1 MELSVTPRRTRKQF
15 RHATSRRAFP
25 VAALSAAILAAAATG
40 SLLLNQPH
48 QPAAAHDAAN
58 AAVVDMA
65 LGGDTGR
72 AVGRA
77 DRASRPQVQAVS
89 PAPAAP
95 TTPAAPKPPSEKVL
109 GYDFQEQP
117 NFYYCGPAATRNA
130 LTARGLKPSQDE
142 VANKLGTTTSG
153 TNSAADTTR
162 VLNSVVGNDF
172 YKTHEIPG
180 PATPE
185 QMDQLQADVVHAVSN
200 GYAVVSNIDGS
211 TTDTAGAGR
220 SYPGG
225 HYVTI
230 VGYTDD
236 GKSVKIAD
244 PAGIG
249 GDGTYWV
256 TTINMAN
263 WMAGHGYS
271 A

>member
-1 MELSVTPRRTRKQF
+1 MTPRRTRKQF
-15 RHATSRRAFP
+15 RHAISRRAFP
-25 VAALSAAILAAAATG
+25 VAALSAALLAAAATG
-40 SLLLNQPH
+40 TLLLNEPD
-48 QPAAAHDAAN
+48 PSSSAHDASTT
-58 AAVVDMA
+58 AVVDMA
-65 LGGDTGR
+65 LGGDSGR
-72 AVGRA
+72 GGDRA
-77 DRASRPQVQAVS
+77 DRAARPQAAS
-89 PAPAAP
+89 PA
-95 TTPAAPKPPSEKVL
+95 PAAPKPPSQRVL

-130 LTARGLKPSQDE
+130 LTARGFKLSQDE

-153 TNSAADTTR
+153 TNSANDTTR
-162 VLNSVVGNDF
+162 VLNSVIGSDV

-180 PATPE
+180 PATPA
-185 QMDQLQADVVHAVSN
+185 QMDQLQADVVRAVSD
-200 GYAVVSNIDGS
+200 GYAVVANIDGS
-211 TTDTAGAGR
+211 TTDTDGAWR

-230 VGYTDD
+230 VGYSDD
-236 GKSVKIAD
+236 GRTVKVAD